1 MINCR
6 EAYISILYL
15 ALSANLPRTK
25 LPRAIRISQL
35 ANIIPIDS
43 SLPEK
48 VTKSSLINKTSMIS
62 EAKPLNNR
70 AKIRLFFNNMLLF
83 FIKDRRSVNCAF

>member
-15 ALSANLPRTK
+15 TLSANLPRTK

-48 VTKSSLINKTSMIS
+48 VTKSSLINKTSIIS
-62 EAKPLNNR
+62 EAKPLNSR
-70 AKIRLFFNNMLLF
+70 AKLRLFSNAIYLKLF
-83 FIKDRRSVNCAF
+83 F

>member
-1 MINCR
+1 
-6 EAYISILYL
+6 
-15 ALSANLPRTK
+15 
-25 LPRAIRISQL
+25 L

-48 VTKSSLINKTSMIS
+48 VTKSSLINKISIIS

-70 AKIRLFFNNMLLF
+70 AKVRLFSNIMLLLF
-83 FIKDRRSVNCAF
+83 NYRDLILVLLKMRKD

>member
-1 MINCR
+1 MINCSK
-6 EAYISILYL
+6 AYISILYL
-15 ALSANLPRTK
+15 TLSANLPRAK

-48 VTKSSLINKTSMIS
+48 VTKSSLINKISIIS
-62 EAKPLNNR
+62 EAKPLNSR
-70 AKIRLFFNNMLLF
+70 AKLRLFSNIMLLF
-83 FIKDRRSVNCAF
+83 SIIEI

>member
-6 EAYISILYL
+6 KTYISILYL
-15 ALSANLPRTK
+15 TLSANLPRTK

-48 VTKSSLINKTSMIS
+48 VTKSSPINKTSIIS
-62 EAKPLNNR
+62 EAKPLNDR
-70 AKIRLFFNNMLLF
+70 AKIRLFPNIIPLF
-83 FIKDRRSVNCAF
+83 SNYRDLIL